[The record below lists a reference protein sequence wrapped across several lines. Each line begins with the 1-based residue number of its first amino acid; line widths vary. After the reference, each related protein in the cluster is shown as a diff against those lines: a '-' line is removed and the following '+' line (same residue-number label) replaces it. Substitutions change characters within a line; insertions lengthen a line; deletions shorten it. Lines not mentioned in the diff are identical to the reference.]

1 MAKQRKGISKALRQ
15 GNVES
20 AYQMPEGDVDES
32 GFGSPKTNV
41 EPNGLFTGKEGA
53 AISAI
58 TNPVSKV
65 LGQIENSNPAASV
78 SNSVTKEAV
87 DNAESISDLTKVP
100 TLVNQINKET
110 QSVKDQLDDQTL
122 NTLSAY
128 SLSEDPTDDAAWGQ
142 PKDAVGQVNPMEQ
155 VNAYTFPEGEV
166 DDAAWGQPKD
176 QIQATEEIVPGSG
189 QVISRVVSDESLQG
203 QRPAYTQLA
212 TKNDVTNQLAQIY
225 SAMSQDIP
233 GAVVEKLGIQDYY
246 PSAARDIAVGTFSG
260 SRIGSQ
266 TIYSGTGGL
275 LPMGLYDAR
284 KRAISEAAKSK
295 QAELD
300 KILSVPETTPQ
311 LMAAFNEY
319 AVNTLYEDLA
329 RTGFN
334 PSAYNK
340 DLQSQR
346 NKYRLQAVAKNMT
359 YLTTRSKD
367 LLAATIGKDGK
378 PGAYMPEDMKQEL
391 TDFLTGSI
399 ENPEEYFSG
408 KKNLS
413 DITNRVKSYSD
424 ASVWI
429 DGMRPNW
436 VAHPTE
442 VPVNIK
448 TGKELTEENVAELN
462 AAADGYLKAVEDG
475 SRDTESYMT
484 VIKKYI
490 DVDPSIVDDWM
501 DGQGYSKDDPIRQT
515 MRDYF
520 EKSIPAAS
528 FTSSIKTVANQNV
541 ARARLQLDRDKFNYQ
556 KESDKESFW
565 GTINANLNDAVN
577 TRTGKTF
584 NQELAALQAS
594 GLKGEDLDNA
604 IKNVWN
610 NYSFAAGTKL
620 VKNKN
625 GSYLVQMPST
635 ETQSKSITSKD
646 IYVNGKPVRVMAVQ
660 YYDKDKKQWIDANLT
675 PQQIANSKKNI
686 RVAESK
692 QMFTDDQKIALGKS
706 GSSIYT
712 KVVGHQIQKGF
723 YNDQGQFEPLTAN
736 NLARYNRSNRKAT
749 LQRTVEQPY
758 SRGEQYDKT
767 GAKVNYVETI
777 LPGQVVGAWSR
788 IDDPAGQ
795 QLLDEQAGYTT
806 KQSAEAQG
814 APDSSSGSG
823 ESGGVVI
830 AQQ

>member
-32 GFGSPKTNV
+32 GFESPKTNV

-65 LGQIENSNPAASV
+65 LGQIENSNPVASV

-166 DDAAWGQPKD
+166 DDSAYGQPKD

-189 QVISRVVSDESLQG
+189 QVISRIVSDESLQG

-625 GSYLVQMPST
+625 GSYVVQMPST

-660 YYDKDKKQWIDANLT
+660 YYDKDKEQWIDANLT

-692 QMFTDDQKIALGKS
+692 QMFTDEQKAALGKS